1 MCAKARA
8 AAASGRA
15 VGVAVTRFNRLGS
28 LAWLLTAGG
37 SAAAAVL
44 PEDRT
49 DVMYHYYD
57 GGGVEV
63 GGPALLVRKDFAD
76 QVSLSA
82 NYYADN
88 ISCASIDV
96 LTNASPYKER
106 RDEYGFGV
114 DYLYRNALVSMNY
127 TTSEEPDYLADTV
140 NVNVAHEVFGGMT
153 TINMGYVRGRDT
165 VGRVDTNFSAGVSRH
180 QYRLGVAQV
189 LAADLLLNMD
199 YEASSDAGY
208 LNNPYRSARILGASV
223 LEQYPGARTGNAV
236 SLRATKH
243 LSPLSALRFDY
254 RYFWDTWQIRSNTLE
269 VDYSRRLPGRWLLDI
284 RGRYYTQDGASF
296 YSDNFDTEYNY
307 MARDKELSSFD
318 SYTLGYKLTFFMLE
332 RPVGPFDRA
341 SLNLAVDHIWFD
353 YRDFT
358 DARNGDAYAF
368 EADTVQLFLS
378 LWY

>member
-1 MCAKARA
+1 ML
-8 AAASGRA
+8 A
-15 VGVAVTRFNRLGS
+15 VVGDGAT
-28 LAWLLTAGG
+28 
-37 SAAAAVL
+37 AAVL

-49 DVMYHYYD
+49 DLMYHYYD

-82 NYYADN
+82 NYYADS
-88 ISCASIDV
+88 ISSASIDV
-96 LTNASPYKER
+96 LTNASPYKEK

-114 DYLYRNALVSMNY
+114 DYLYRNAVVSANY

-140 NVNVAHEVFGGMT
+140 NFNVAHEVFGGMT

-165 VGRVDTNFSAGVSRH
+165 VGRVGTDFSADVSRH

-189 LAADLLLNMD
+189 LAADLLLNVD

-223 LEQYPGARTGNAV
+223 PERYPGARTGNAV
-236 SLRATKH
+236 SLRAAKH
-243 LSPLSALRFDY
+243 ITPLSALRFDY

-269 VDYSRRLPGRWLLDI
+269 VDYSRRLRDRLLLDV
-284 RGRYYTQDGASF
+284 RGRYYTQNRASF
-296 YSDNFDTEYNY
+296 YSDNFATEYNY

-341 SLNLAVDHIWFD
+341 SVNVAVDHIWFD

-358 DARNGDAYAF
+358 DARNGNAYAF